1 VSEFTFVDLF
11 AGIGGFRS
19 ALTAAGGNHVYA
31 NEWNKFARLTYS
43 EWYGS
48 DSLDGSDIR
57 LVDPN
62 SIPSHNVLAA
72 GFPCQ
77 PFSIA
82 GVSKKNSL
90 NRPHGFE
97 DPDQGNLFFALAR
110 IIEAKRPEVFI
121 LENVKNLMSHDKGNT
136 WQTISLTLKDLGY
149 TVFCKVLSSES
160 LVPQKRQRVFI
171 VGFDSSKFDP
181 EETEYHFQ
189 YPLLD
194 GPALTLSKILSNS
207 PDKKYMLSEKL
218 WDYLQ
223 GYRRKH
229 EEAGNGF
236 GFKLFT
242 GDDVARTISARYYK
256 DGADILISETGWP
269 RPRKLTPRE
278 ALMLMGFDDRYA
290 RLFGHDKGFP
300 IVVSDVQA
308 YKQSGNAV
316 VPQVVQSV
324 MEQVLIA
331 VKAMGGFQGLEN
343 PSKLRGEAPRAKSV
357 RDRDES

>member
-1 VSEFTFVDLF
+1 MMSEFTFIDLF

-19 ALTAAGGNHVYA
+19 ALTAAGGTHVYA
-31 NEWNKFARLTYS
+31 NEWDKFARLTYS
-43 EWYGS
+43 EWYGRE
-48 DSLDGSDIR
+48 SLDGSDIR
-57 LVDPN
+57 MVDPN
-62 SIPSHNVLAA
+62 SIPSHNVLTA

-110 IIEAKRPEVFI
+110 IIDAKRPEVFI

-136 WQTISLTLKDLGY
+136 WQTISSILNSLGY
-149 TVFCKVLSSES
+149 KVFYKILSSETF
-160 LVPQKRQRVFI
+160 VPQKRQRVFI

-181 EETEYHFQ
+181 QIIAPLFQ
-189 YPLLD
+189 FPSPN
-194 GPALTLSKILSNS
+194 GPTVTLAKILSKS
-207 PDKKYMLSEKL
+207 PEEKYMLSEKL
-218 WDYLQ
+218 WGYLQ
-223 GYRRKH
+223 GYKAKH

-236 GFKLFT
+236 GFKLFSA
-242 GDDVARTISARYYK
+242 DDVARTMSARYYK
-256 DGADILISETGWP
+256 DGADILISESGWP

-290 RLFGHDKGFP
+290 KLFGHEAGFP
-300 IVVSDVQA
+300 IVVSDVQT

-316 VPQVVQSV
+316 VPQVVESV
-324 MEQVLIA
+324 MMQVLMA
-331 VKAMGGFQGLEN
+331 VNAMGGFRGLTST
-343 PSKLRGEAPRAKSV
+343 SKEHDTTPQVDSV
-357 RDRDES
+357 KRTT